1 MNATTTTNETTLH
14 DCLSRFASAASRLAS
29 LESRGS
35 ITADQ
40 ATRQI
45 SELYFEL
52 TRTAAVSAVHS

>member
-1 MNATTTTNETTLH
+1 MNANTTTSEPSLH

-52 TRTAAVSAVHS
+52 TRTAALSSVRS